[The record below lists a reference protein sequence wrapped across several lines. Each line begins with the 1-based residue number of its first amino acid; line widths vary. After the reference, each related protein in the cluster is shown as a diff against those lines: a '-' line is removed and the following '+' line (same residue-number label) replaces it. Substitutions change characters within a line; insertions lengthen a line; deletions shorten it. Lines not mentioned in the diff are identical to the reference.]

1 MDYKF
6 KINEFEGPLDL
17 LLHLIKES
25 KMDIMDIEIVSLTD
39 QYLSY
44 INNMEKLNLNIA
56 SEYLTIASELIY
68 LKSKILLPNNKEESD
83 NEEFIEAKENLI
95 NRLLEYKQYKD
106 ITNTFKILEEQRGE
120 FFTKSPSNLKE
131 YKSHEIVLNENITLE
146 DLVKAFQKF
155 LERKEYNKPITTKIT
170 TKEISVSERR
180 NYIKNILKE
189 RKKVEFFDLFEDFTK
204 PYVVITFLSILEM
217 AKSKELTIKQ
227 EKNFDKIYCEVI

>member
-1 MDYKF
+1 
-6 KINEFEGPLDL
+6 
-17 LLHLIKES
+17 
-25 KMDIMDIEIVSLTD
+25 MDIMDIEIVSLTD

-131 YKSHEIVLNENITLE
+131 YKSNEIVLNENITLE

-189 RKKVEFFDLFEDFTK
+189 RKKVEFFDLFEEFTK

>member
-1 MDYKF
+1 
-6 KINEFEGPLDL
+6 
-17 LLHLIKES
+17 
-25 KMDIMDIEIVSLTD
+25 MDIMDIEIVSLTD

-131 YKSHEIVLNENITLE
+131 YKSNEIVLNENITLE

-189 RKKVEFFDLFEDFTK
+189 RKKVEFFWIYLK
-204 PYVVITFLSILEM
+204 ILQSHM
-217 AKSKELTIKQ
+217 
-227 EKNFDKIYCEVI
+227 

>member
-95 NRLLEYKQYKD
+95 NRLIEYKQYKD

-131 YKSHEIVLNENITLE
+131 YKSNEIVLNENITLE

>member
-131 YKSHEIVLNENITLE
+131 YKSNEIVLNENITLE

>member
-131 YKSHEIVLNENITLE
+131 YKSNEIVLNENITLE

-189 RKKVEFFDLFEDFTK
+189 RKKVEFFDLFENFTK